1 MPKRKPIYL
10 ILIALGTIIIT
21 GLLIFWPKTSVN
33 AQCGSQASSCKNCH
47 ETQAQDSVNGDGT
60 QWHTQH
66 QQIDA
71 CVNCHA
77 GNPQSTDKAAAHTG
91 MVAWNSDV
99 KAGCNSCHPTDYM
112 EKAEIYAT
120 TLGVQTGDGGAT
132 SGGNA
137 QPTSMPSSPTTTAAP
152 VPAIVVNEPGEIDY
166 VKQYDETVLGKRA
179 INWGNIIV
187 SVLIAG
193 ILLGGG
199 AFVYWNERRLRG
211 LPGFLPFGKVT
222 SKPVENT
229 KVPIV
234 EGYPIE
240 VTALLP
246 MLAKLN
252 PQGLHAL
259 QRILRNP
266 DQANDML
273 HALSHVDP
281 ELIRRVKALDDDSR
295 ALLLALAGN

>member
-10 ILIALGTIIIT
+10 ILIALGTVIIA

-47 ETQAQDSVNGDGT
+47 ETQAQDPVNGDGT

-71 CVNCHA
+71 CVSCHA

-99 KAGCNSCHPTDYM
+99 KAGCYACHPDDYL
-112 EKAEIYAT
+112 EKAQSYAT
-120 TLGVQTGDGGAT
+120 ALGVQIDGGGAST
-132 SGGNA
+132 SDNA
-137 QPTSMPSSPTTTAAP
+137 QPTSMPNSPTTTAASA
-152 VPAIVVNEPGEIDY
+152 PAMVVAEPGEIDY
-166 VKQYDETVLGKRA
+166 IQQYDETVLGKRT
-179 INWGNIIV
+179 INWGNVIV
-187 SVLIAG
+187 SVLVIG

-199 AFVYWNERRLRG
+199 AFVYGNERRLRG
-211 LPGFLPFGKVT
+211 LPGFLPFGKATPKLVET
-222 SKPVENT
+222 AEVPV
-229 KVPIV
+229 V
-234 EGYPIE
+234 EGYATE

-266 DQANDML
+266 EQANDML
-273 HALSHVDP
+273 HALSHIDP